1 MGKNIESTSDV
12 GLCSRVCL
20 DLMTGLPNG
29 FILFT
34 DNYYTSPRL
43 YSALYN
49 MGYNCCGTVR
59 TARKDFPKDLIITKH
74 TRVNRRCIDYR
85 SNGPVLAVAWHDRRN
100 IYFISTMHRAELTS
114 GHETVKRKIQMA
126 LELTSHTLLC
136 SPTTSNT

>member
-1 MGKNIESTSDV
+1 
-12 GLCSRVCL
+12 
-20 DLMTGLPNG
+20 MTGLPNG
-29 FILFT
+29 FKLFT

-74 TRVNRRCIDYR
+74 TRVNRGCIDYR
-85 SNGPVLAVAWHDRRN
+85 SNGPGLAVAWHDRRN
-100 IYFISTMHRAELTS
+100 IYFISTMHRAKLTS